1 VVIAFAS
8 CVGNEET
15 FVRCAVPGLQRVAEP
30 DSPIIEATTD
40 RSIFEAYNEVLD
52 AVAERDDLEALVLLH
67 DDTELLDPAFCEK
80 VRRRLADPD
89 VGVIGV
95 VGARDVATLSWWDA
109 DPFGHVVDSRGELD
123 FGGGSHDVETV
134 DGLLMV
140 LSPRAVRELRFDA
153 DSFTGFHGYDADF
166 CFQARAAGLRVVVDD
181 IRVMH
186 HTKGGYG
193 NKPEFRKA
201 DAAWR
206 RKWRSESA
214 AASPAPPAGAAG
226 VRAGEV
232 SELGVY
238 YEGDRPDL
246 RELVPAGAQRILD
259 VGCGA
264 GGLGGALREE
274 RGAWVMGVEFFPQ
287 AAERARDRLDELVV
301 ADLDALAELPIPE
314 ESLDAML
321 FGDVLEHLRDPH
333 RLLEVLRTYLAPDG
347 VIVCSIPNVKHWSVV
362 APLLVA
368 DRFTYTDAGL
378 LDRTHVHLFTLE
390 EIGRMLRETGFD
402 LKKLVRKDIPLP
414 DGLEPLVDV
423 AAGLGADS
431 SETRARLSAYQY
443 LVVATRDDA

>member
-1 VVIAFAS
+1 
-8 CVGNEET
+8 
-15 FVRCAVPGLQRVAEP
+15 
-30 DSPIIEATTD
+30 
-40 RSIFEAYNEVLD
+40 
-52 AVAERDDLEALVLLH
+52 
-67 DDTELLDPAFCEK
+67 
-80 VRRRLADPD
+80 
-89 VGVIGV
+89 
-95 VGARDVATLSWWDA
+95 
-109 DPFGHVVDSRGELD
+109 
-123 FGGGSHDVETV
+123 
-134 DGLLMV
+134 
-140 LSPRAVRELRFDA
+140 
-153 DSFTGFHGYDADF
+153 
-166 CFQARAAGLRVVVDD
+166 
-181 IRVMH
+181 
-186 HTKGGYG
+186 
-193 NKPEFRKA
+193 
-201 DAAWR
+201 
-206 RKWRSESA
+206 
-214 AASPAPPAGAAG
+214 
-226 VRAGEV
+226 
-232 SELGVY
+232 VY

-301 ADLDALAELPIPE
+301 ADLDALTELPIPE

-333 RLLEVLRTYLAPDG
+333 RLLGVLRTYLAPDG